1 MDESSFSP
9 RNEHRARAFL
19 SGNWIVTMGQ
29 VIPFRDGIEPAATH
43 PLQAIG
49 LACQKAARRLS
60 MRRSPLRAEH
70 ATAILLQRIIDGTA
84 KGTLDAERLCEQ
96 AFDHLREVELQ
107 HFRLPEHTNECQP

>member
-1 MDESSFSP
+1 
-9 RNEHRARAFL
+9 
-19 SGNWIVTMGQ
+19 MGQ
-29 VIPFRDGIEPAATH
+29 VIPFRDGIEAAATH
-43 PLQAIG
+43 PPQATG

-60 MRRSPLRAEH
+60 MRCSPLRAEH

-84 KGTLDAERLCEQ
+84 KGSLDAERLCEQ